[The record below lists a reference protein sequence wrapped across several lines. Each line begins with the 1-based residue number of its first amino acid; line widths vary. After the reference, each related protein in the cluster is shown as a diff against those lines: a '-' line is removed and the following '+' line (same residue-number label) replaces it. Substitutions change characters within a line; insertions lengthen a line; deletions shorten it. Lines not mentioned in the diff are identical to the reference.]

1 MAVIAIKKVEILL
14 KFLNDYNEGTKEIV
28 KPLKDIDA
36 IAYGEGQIDAITM
49 VIAQIERVF
58 ADELS

>member
-1 MAVIAIKKVEILL
+1 MAVMTAKKVELLL
-14 KFLNDYNEGTKEIV
+14 KFLKDYNEGTKDII
-28 KPLKDIDA
+28 KPFKDIDA

-49 VIAQIERVF
+49 VIAQVERVF

>member
-1 MAVIAIKKVEILL
+1 MAVMTAKKVELLL
-14 KFLNDYNEGTKEIV
+14 KFLNDYNEGTKDIV
-28 KPLKDIDA
+28 KPFKDIDA